1 MFPHTRL
8 LRVLG
13 HVSRDGQWGWD
24 GACLE
29 WPSDSSDDPK
39 GYKAGDANLYRY
51 CGNRPVIHVDPS
63 GCGFW
68 GSVGDFCYDY
78 GRYLM
83 HPSQMDP
90 DLQVGN
96 GIGYGMI
103 GIGTG
108 GLAGIGAGVAV
119 GAGVAAVG
127 GGSTVAGIAG
137 GVTGS
142 TVGGAVGAAVGGSG
156 GGELGRG
163 IGGFGGALGGGMGG
177 ASAAGAKA
185 AAANAAKRAAAK
197 EFFCNPLRQPEPFT
211 PPYNPRMP
219 RITPL
224 GPGTDGGA
232 TPGPSGYP
240 PAPPSPN

>member
-1 MFPHTRL
+1 MESMSGRVWTLSIERVGAAAPAFLGENPRLEKMFPHTRL

-29 WPSDSSDDPK
+29 WPSDASDDPK

-108 GLAGIGAGVAV
+108 GLAGIG
-119 GAGVAAVG
+119 
-127 GGSTVAGIAG
+127 
-137 GVTGS
+137 
-142 TVGGAVGAAVGGSG
+142 
-156 GGELGRG
+156 RG
-163 IGGFGGALGGGMGG
+163 
-177 ASAAGAKA
+177 
-185 AAANAAKRAAAK
+185 
-197 EFFCNPLRQPEPFT
+197 
-211 PPYNPRMP
+211 
-219 RITPL
+219 
-224 GPGTDGGA
+224 
-232 TPGPSGYP
+232 
-240 PAPPSPN
+240 